1 MHPASR
7 PLQLAP
13 PNPAPTALAARSL
26 QARQVRSRRGA
37 QLPPPYRQPEQQ
49 RSAELES
56 FLSQFSAART
66 ETGHAAVVRNGHH
79 PARPV
84 QTGIGPMSVRIPK
97 VRSRTGEPVTFRS
110 ALVPPYMR
118 KTRTLEAALP
128 WLYLKGIRRRVV
140 NRKLHGQIIRPP
152 AGGGLVHQRN
162 LDLCACRSAGIGK
175 AEIAFRAH
183 GLATKM
189 P

>member
-26 QARQVRSRRGA
+26 QARQVRSRLGA
-37 QLPPPYRQPEQQ
+37 QLPPPYRQPEQH

-84 QTGIGPMSVRIPK
+84 QTGIGPVSVRISK
-97 VRSRTGEPVTFRS
+97 VRSRTREPVTFRS
-110 ALVPPYMR
+110 VLVPPYMR

-128 WLYLKGIRRRVV
+128 WLYLKGISSGEMGAALKV
-140 NRKLHGQIIRPP
+140 LLGPD
-152 AGGGLVHQRN
+152 ARN
-162 LDLCACRSAGIGK
+162 QFAILYPDRFNK
-175 AEIAFRAH
+175 
-183 GLATKM
+183 
-189 P
+189 